1 MENPFLSYG
10 EYYYEDFDSMAD
22 VPCFLNELV
31 FKNTNTNETFQ
42 AEYPGRCNAY
52 ETNLINIVM
61 NHRDYLRMIMDEFIN
76 ATSTMPVRVEM
87 YTVDTLG
94 DPFNLRI
101 ESNDTVECTVFLNTY
116 SYVGVNDLDYWIDE
130 GIILIHL
137 NALVDV
143 DTVNISMLSLS
154 SSRSDGNENN
164 TLILTSAEI
173 LNESPGL
180 ALTVGIR
187 MTSSDRALLASR
199 GICTAGGVDSI
210 LDCFVSL
217 EEGFAASHFGEE
229 SSDTSG
235 LSVSNYR
242 RTPGELWLINYACSE
257 SDNNYVGFNLILV
270 DT

>member
-1 MENPFLSYG
+1 MNYG
-10 EYYYEDFDSMAD
+10 EYYYMYEAFDMAD

-42 AEYPGRCNAY
+42 AEYPGRCTAY

-61 NHRDYLRMIMDEFIN
+61 NHRDYQRMIMDEFIN
-76 ATSTMPVRVEM
+76 ATSTTPVRLEM
-87 YTVDTLG
+87 YTADTLG
-94 DPFNLRI
+94 TPFNLRI

-116 SYVGVNDLDYWIDE
+116 SYVGVNDFDYWIDE

-137 NALVDV
+137 NVLVDV